1 MDESFLPPE
10 AALDLTRDI
19 LARTSGSPCQ
29 RLRDLACA
37 YVDGELESGQSSLV
51 RGHLDTCPGCTA
63 LVHALSVSHR
73 VLPRLAHVEP
83 GPWFVQ
89 RVLRATVHQTERR
102 STWWKLMHRPRI
114 ALEAAYLGAAA
125 GLMGSYLPLP
135 APHLTTRVPALV
147 QPLGASVQRVVGQV
161 MQAERRTTASLQQ
174 GLVAR
179 AAAPA
184 GEAPSNGLWQR
195 WSTKVKDRLQ
205 RFRKSPQPAAKAEE
219 KTPKPANP

>member
-29 RLRDLACA
+29 RLRELACA

-51 RGHLDTCPGCTA
+51 RGHLDTCPGCAA
-63 LVHALSVSHR
+63 LVHALTVSHA
-73 VLPRLAHVEP
+73 VLPRLAQLEP
-83 GPWFVQ
+83 GPWFAQ
-89 RVLRATVHQTERR
+89 RVLRATVHQTERH

-135 APHLTTRVPALV
+135 SPHLATRVPALV

-161 MQAERRTTASLQQ
+161 VAAERRTSTSLQE
-174 GLVAR
+174 GLVTKVSAP
-179 AAAPA
+179 AAA
-184 GEAPSNGLWQR
+184 SNGLWQR

-205 RFRKSPQPAAKAEE
+205 RFRKSPQPAARAEE